1 MWAELVR
8 DRGGLPLDETP
19 SENAVDLG
27 SAAFACVL
35 VEDDGLLPLVARLS
49 ADPPVLMLKAG
60 RVGGGEGDAGSLP
73 ITEADAAAALAAAL
87 DPATEWERDPDFGF
101 ETIVSAV
108 EGVDENLLLPRFLYR
123 RADRV
128 YEYAAA
134 VPELSRQPY
143 LS

>member
-1 MWAELVR
+1 MWAALVR
-8 DRGGLPLDETP
+8 DRGGLPLDEIP
-19 SENAVDLG
+19 RDAVDVG
-27 SAAFACVL
+27 SAAFACAL
-35 VEDDGLLPLVARLS
+35 VEDEGPLPLVARLS
-49 ADPPVLMLKAG
+49 HDPLVLMLKAG

-101 ETIVSAV
+101 ETIVSPVA
-108 EGVDENLLLPRFLYR
+108 GVDENLLLPRFLYR

-134 VPELSRQPY
+134 VPEVAKRF
-143 LS
+143 